1 MLSRADHLAR
11 CRVKAEDARDL
22 TMIKSKLKGSPSL
35 STIDRDIILMV
46 DNAVKYNG
54 PDSDVGRG
62 AKSIENEYEKK
73 RKQIQPHGSARASV
87 ESRKQKKPRYE

>member
-1 MLSRADHLAR
+1 
-11 CRVKAEDARDL
+11 
-22 TMIKSKLKGSPSL
+22 MIKSRLKGSPSPSL
-35 STIDRDIILMV
+35 STIDRDLILMV

-73 RKQIQPHGSARASV
+73 RRQIQPHGSARASV